1 MSTHIFLRSRL
12 SRETI
17 SFILCLVIPTSVVHA
32 QRDPA
37 VEWNELYPKIRDG
50 LITREEAQAGLK
62 DLETQLRTIYREKGP
77 ATKGSCLVFPLR
89 GYDYHA
95 IGGKE
100 GNGYRPEGYDFFDGS
115 RHKGHPGHDLF
126 IRDGNQDAQ
135 EDDTGTPVEVISA
148 SSGVVVSAFQ
158 DWVPSSTIR
167 GGNYVWIFEPVEGR
181 YYYYAHL
188 KDVSVKVG
196 QLVSK
201 GEPLGVV
208 GRTGVNAYKKR
219 SPTHLHFTV
228 HRSVDG
234 YPKPIN
240 PYPALRRECEKT
252 SPGSN

>member
-12 SRETI
+12 SSLI
-17 SFILCLVIPTSVVHA
+17 SFILCLVVPAAVVHA
-32 QRDPA
+32 QRGPA
-37 VEWNELYPKIRDG
+37 AEWNELYPKIRDG
-50 LITREEAQAGLK
+50 LMAREEVRTKLR
-62 DLETQLRTIYREKGP
+62 DLETRLKTMVREKRP
-77 ATKGSCLVFPLR
+77 ATRGPSLVFPLR
-89 GYDYHA
+89 GYDDHA

-126 IRDGNQDAQ
+126 IRDRNQDTL
-135 EDDTGTPVEVISA
+135 EDETGTPVEVIAA

-188 KDVSVKVG
+188 RDVSVKVG

-201 GEPLGVV
+201 GDPLGTV
-208 GRTGVNAYKKR
+208 GRTGVNAYRKR

-228 HRSVDG
+228 HQSVDG

-240 PYPALRRECEKT
+240 PYLELRRGCEKA
-252 SPGSN
+252 SPGTN